1 MGAQEGK
8 PADQVAAVA
17 LIYFVGFWP
26 VWVNQPSEKSDR
38 GSERSRQSVVSSA
51 PAVQKQA
58 PRSSIQEMY
67 EQIAKE
73 NGFDDENPVPT
84 STVSVEDWQRGGDKR
99 HFATKTFPSGNTYKG
114 EWLNGK

>member
-1 MGAQEGK
+1 
-8 PADQVAAVA
+8 
-17 LIYFVGFWP
+17 
-26 VWVNQPSEKSDR
+26 
-38 GSERSRQSVVSSA
+38 
-51 PAVQKQA
+51 
-58 PRSSIQEMY
+58 MY